1 MYVVGG
7 ETRCSSPPP
16 LVNTHLPPPHPSSHP
31 FIGGRERVSPPLP
44 PPNPDGRRG
53 SSPPPLL
60 LRRKKKG
67 RKFPNCRDGRRRRE
81 GGREGRRLVSDRD
94 ERAPLFP
101 TGQGSPLPFY
111 PFILSGVKRTEEGKR
126 EGGKEASARAR
137 EEEEEEEVLKRR
149 RRREG
154 NVTEFAAF
162 CLRK

>member
-31 FIGGRERVSPPLP
+31 FIGGRERESASAAAAEPRREKGELP
-44 PPNPDGRRG
+44 STSFTAEEEEEG
-53 SSPPPLL
+53 
-60 LRRKKKG
+60 KKIPKLSG
-67 RKFPNCRDGRRRRE
+67 WPTEE